1 MHMDGA
7 RLFNA
12 VVAAGVSARDFAAP
26 FDSVWVDLSKGLGCP
41 IGGVLA
47 GSHEFVEEAWRWK
60 QRIGGALRQAGF
72 MAAAGLYALDHH
84 IDRLADDHANAKRFG
99 EIVAQCPGV
108 RLSPPQVETNIV
120 FVDVA
125 DAGLSAIAVR
135 DRLEA
140 RGINIGAMGITRLRA
155 VTHLDVSR
163 AQIEEAGQ
171 AFVEVVNEL
180 RG

>member
-1 MHMDGA
+1 GA

-47 GSHEFVEEAWRWK
+47 GSQAFVDEAWRWK

-72 MAAAGLYALDHH
+72 MAAAGLYALDHN
-84 IDRLADDHANAKRFG
+84 IKRLAEDHLNARRFG

-108 RLSPPQVETNIV
+108 RLAPPEIETNLV

-125 DAGLSAIAVR
+125 ETGLTAVAIR
-135 DRLEA
+135 DQLEE
-140 RGINIGAMGITRLRA
+140 RGVNIGAMGITRLRA
-155 VTHLDVSR
+155 VTHLDISR
-163 AQIEEAGQ
+163 AQAEEAGR
-171 AFVEVVNEL
+171 AFVDVVNEL
-180 RG
+180 REQ